1 MKKGTTLIE
10 NVTVILFIGILIS
23 ILVPS
28 AREVYNIFQRM
39 LTNKKLYSDKADGPE
54 GSMKRESDGFFYFYQ
69 ETGKK
74 FQN

>member
-10 NVTVILFIGILIS
+10 NITVILVIAILIS

-39 LTNKKLYSDKADGPE
+39 LTNKKLYSDKADSK

-74 FQN
+74 LQD